1 MNTNTL
7 KKIYYFSTIGFTLSM
22 LLAVGFY
29 FFDHSY
35 VSDFFHEI
43 GYPRYLVYP
52 LGIVK
57 IMGLIGMWNKKY
69 TLIREWAYAG
79 YLYNCTLAF
88 FGNALT
94 PGAPYTIAA
103 LVAIALLLISYFTRK
118 KVMGDNVQ

>member
-1 MNTNTL
+1 MNTKQL
-7 KKIYYFSTIGFTLSM
+7 KNLYYFSTIAFTLSM

-29 FFDHSY
+29 FFDHAY
-35 VSDFFHEI
+35 VSDFFHKI

-57 IMGLIGMWNKKY
+57 IMGLIGMRNKKY
-69 TLIREWAYAG
+69 RLIREWAYAG

-103 LVAIALLLISYFTRK
+103 LVAIVLLLTSYFTRK
-118 KVMGDNVQ
+118 RIYADS